1 MRKFKFDKALLWAFI
16 GFITIIV
23 VSVWSVKYLQRT
35 ADEMTGRIDVIAE
48 NVVDENWELAYKEQQ
63 ELVKEW
69 AETREAWLI
78 MLEETQ
84 ISAIESLLIRVET
97 LLRLQEKEDVLV
109 ELADLSMTIG
119 EIPIKEKAY
128 WNHIL

>member
-1 MRKFKFDKALLWAFI
+1 MRKFKFDKALMWAII

-23 VSVWSVKYLQRT
+23 ISVWSVKYLQRT
-35 ADEMTGRIDVIAE
+35 SDEMTERIDIIAE
-48 NVVDENWELAYKEQQ
+48 NVVNEKWDLAYKEQQ
-63 ELVKEW
+63 ELVKDW
-69 AETREAWLI
+69 AETREGWLI

-84 ISAIESLLIRVET
+84 ISAIESLLIRTET

>member
-1 MRKFKFDKALLWAFI
+1 MRKFKFDKALLWAII
-16 GFITIIV
+16 GFVTIIV
-23 VSVWSVKYLQRT
+23 ISVWSVKYLQRT
-35 ADEMTGRIDVIAE
+35 ADEMTGRIDIIAE
-48 NVVDENWELAYKEQQ
+48 NVVNENWEMAYKEQQ

-97 LLRLQEKEDVLV
+97 LLRLQEKEDALV
-109 ELADLSMTIG
+109 ELADLSMTLS

>member
-1 MRKFKFDKALLWAFI
+1 MRKFKFDKALLWAII
-16 GFITIIV
+16 GFITIIAI
-23 VSVWSVKYLQRT
+23 SVWSVKYLQRT
-35 ADEMTGRIDVIAE
+35 ADEMVGRIDRIAE
-48 NVVDENWELAYKEQQ
+48 NVVSENWEVAYKEQE
-63 ELVKEW
+63 ELIKDW
-69 AETREAWLI
+69 ADIREGWLI

-84 ISAIESLLIRVET
+84 ISEIESFLIRVET
-97 LLRLQEKEDVLV
+97 LLRLQEKEDALV

>member
-1 MRKFKFDKALLWAFI
+1 MRKFKFDKALLWAII
-16 GFITIIV
+16 GFVTIIV
-23 VSVWSVKYLQRT
+23 VSIWSVKYLQRT
-35 ADEMTGRIDVIAE
+35 SDEMTERIDIIAE
-48 NVVDENWELAYKEQQ
+48 NVVNENWEMAYKEQQ

-69 AETREAWLI
+69 AEMREGWLI

-84 ISAIESLLIRVET
+84 ISAIESLLIRTET
-97 LLRLQEKEDVLV
+97 LLRLQEKEDALV

>member
-1 MRKFKFDKALLWAFI
+1 MRKFKFDKALMWAI
-16 GFITIIV
+16 VGFVAIIV
-23 VSVWSVKYLQRT
+23 LSVWSVKYLQRT
-35 ADEMTGRIDVIAE
+35 ADEMTERIDVIAE
-48 NVVDENWELAYKEQQ
+48 NVINENWELAYKEQQ

-69 AETREAWLI
+69 AETREGWLI

-84 ISAIESLLIRVET
+84 ISAIESLLIRTET

-109 ELADLSMTIG
+109 ELADLTMTIG

>member
-1 MRKFKFDKALLWAFI
+1 MRKFKFDKALLWAII
-16 GFITIIV
+16 GFVTIIV
-23 VSVWSVKYLQRT
+23 ISVWSVKYLQRT
-35 ADEMTGRIDVIAE
+35 ADEMTERIDIIAE
-48 NVVDENWELAYKEQQ
+48 NVVSENWKMAYKEQQ

-97 LLRLQEKEDVLV
+97 LLRLQEKEDALV